1 MTDMMT
7 KVYKG
12 QQTLN
17 FNLKIKLLRQV
28 FYLCFIVFLA
38 ASCVRF
44 QPKPITASKVLDDFE
59 TRQLNAAE
67 LRNFLINKQGLKEW
81 PPQSWDLHA
90 LTLAAFY
97 YHPDLDVAR
106 AQWGV
111 AQAGRITAG
120 ERPNPTG
127 SVLMGYNSTTPVS
140 EVTPWIPEAALE
152 IPIETA
158 GKRGYRISQARLLSE
173 AARLNIFSVAWEV
186 RSRLRQAFLDFYA
199 AREMEALLNRQQS
212 IQSEIVRILEGQ
224 LAVGEASSYN
234 VTQARIA
241 LANSRLAAIEASLQR
256 SQARIRLADGL
267 GIPVKALE
275 GIVLSFDEFVHV
287 GADLPSSE
295 IRRRAL
301 VNRSDILGA
310 LSEYE
315 AAQSSLR
322 LEIATQYPDIN
333 LGPDYQLDQTD
344 SKWMLGLSLVLPILS
359 RNKGPIAE
367 AHARREEMAA
377 RFLALQARVISEIE
391 AAVSASRSAVDKVK
405 AADDLLTNLKRQ
417 QESSKVRYELGDIS
431 KLELL
436 GAELELAANG
446 LARLEALVKAQQAI
460 GELENAIQSPLDL
473 KEWIVETPGRSSG
486 QTKERKDE

>member
-1 MTDMMT
+1 MPEIF
-7 KVYKG
+7 KAN
-12 QQTLN
+12 QTLI
-17 FNLKIKLLRQV
+17 FDSKIKCLRKV
-28 FYLCFIVFLA
+28 FCLCLIVFLA
-38 ASCVRF
+38 AGCVRF

-59 TRQLNAAE
+59 TRQLDAAE
-67 LRNFLINKQGLKEW
+67 LRDFLQAKQGLKEW
-81 PPQSWDLHA
+81 PPKSWDLHA

-127 SVLMGYNSTTPVS
+127 SILVGYNATTPVS
-140 EVTPWIPEAALE
+140 EVTPWIPEAPLE

-158 GKRGYRISQARLLSE
+158 GKRGYRISQARHLSE

-199 AREMEALLNRQQS
+199 ARETESLINRQQS
-212 IQSEIVRILEGQ
+212 VQSEIVRILEGQ
-224 LAVGEASSYN
+224 LAVGEASSYD

-241 LANSRLAAIEASLQR
+241 LANSRLAAIDAALQR
-256 SQARIRLADGL
+256 SQARIRLADAL

-275 GIVLSFDEFVHV
+275 GIVLSFEEFIQVWS
-287 GADLPSSE
+287 DLPSSE

-301 VNRSDILGA
+301 VNRFDILGA

-315 AAQSSLR
+315 AAQSALR
-322 LEIATQYPDIN
+322 LEIAKQYPDIN
-333 LGPDYQLDQTD
+333 LGPAYQLDQTD
-344 SKWMLGLSLVLPILS
+344 SKWTLGLSLVLPILS

-367 AHARREEMAA
+367 AQARREEMAA

-405 AADDLLTNLKRQ
+405 AADDLLTNLRRQ

-460 GELENAIQSPLDL
+460 GELENAIPSPLDL
-473 KEWIVETPGRSSG
+473 KEWFLETPGRTSG
-486 QTKERKDE
+486 QAKERKDE

>member
-1 MTDMMT
+1 MIKIFLGHQAFIFGSKSKRLR
-7 KVYKG
+7 KV
-12 QQTLN
+12 L
-17 FNLKIKLLRQV
+17 
-28 FYLCFIVFLA
+28 YLCFIILLA

-59 TRQLNAAE
+59 TRQLDAAE
-67 LRNFLINKQGLKEW
+67 LRDFLQAKQGLIEW
-81 PPQSWDLHA
+81 PPKSWDLHA

-127 SVLMGYNSTTPVS
+127 SVLAGYNVTSPVS

-158 GKRGYRISQARLLSE
+158 GKRGYRISQARHLSE

-199 AREMEALLNRQQS
+199 AGETESLLNRQKS
-212 IQSEIVRILEGQ
+212 VQSEIVRILEAQ
-224 LAVGEASSYN
+224 LAVGEASSYD

-241 LANSRLAAIEASLQR
+241 LANSRLAAIDAALQR
-256 SQARIRLADGL
+256 SQARIRLADAL
-267 GIPVKALE
+267 GIPVRALE
-275 GIVLSFDEFVHV
+275 GIVLSFDEFIQV
-287 GADLPSSE
+287 GSDLPSSK

-301 VNRSDILGA
+301 VNRSDILGS

-315 AAQSSLR
+315 AAQSALR
-322 LEIATQYPDIN
+322 LEIAKQYPDIN
-333 LGPDYQLDQTD
+333 LGPDYQLDQID
-344 SKWMLGLSLVLPILS
+344 SKWTLGLSLVLPILS

-367 AHARREEMAA
+367 AQARREEMAA

-405 AADDLLTNLKRQ
+405 AADDLLTNLRRQ

-460 GELENAIQSPLDL
+460 GELENAMQSPLDL
-473 KEWIVETPGRSSG
+473 KEWLLETPGRTSG
-486 QTKERKDE
+486 QAKERKDE